1 VNRRAFLS
9 TVGVGVAAFPG
20 CLGGPDE
27 SSPAGG
33 PDESSPPATTPCRSI
48 GEMQGPKASD
58 DLPDDTSP
66 GDGYPPAFETTPDGC
81 SVDPD
86 SFDTESRDG
95 EDVPLAPVEATY
107 YWYARGEARFVD
119 ARGQGQYDTSRVYG
133 AVSSPANNTMPDDP
147 AESWPTDDRIVCY
160 CGCPHHL
167 SSIRAADLMHQGYT
181 DVYVIDEGFFEWA
194 DREFPVAGRAVSN
207 RPALRVIE
215 GRVDPRFA
223 GDTAWARHTASDQM
237 EATEI
242 ASDGRFSL
250 HLYFSGVTD
259 DAQVTV
265 ETPAYRTTAPL
276 GDLTAGVV
284 SA

>member
-1 VNRRAFLS
+1 
-9 TVGVGVAAFPG
+9 
-20 CLGGPDE
+20 
-27 SSPAGG
+27 
-33 PDESSPPATTPCRSI
+33 
-48 GEMQGPKASD
+48 MQGPKASD
-58 DLPDDTSP
+58 DLPDDASP

-86 SFDTESRDG
+86 SFETEPRDG

-119 ARGQGQYDTSRVYG
+119 ARGRGQYDTSHVYG
-133 AVSSPANNTMPDDP
+133 AVSSPANNTMSGDP
-147 AESWPTDDRIVCY
+147 AETWPTDDRIVCY

-167 SSIRAADLMHQGYT
+167 SSIRAADLMGQGYT
-181 DVYVIDEGFFEWA
+181 DVYVIDEGFFEWT
-194 DREFPVAGRAVSN
+194 DRDYPIAGGNVSD
-207 RPALRVIE
+207 RPARRTIE

-223 GDTAWARHTASDQM
+223 GDTAWARHAASDQV

-259 DAQVTV
+259 DARITV
-265 ETPAYRTTAPL
+265 ETPAYHTTAPL
-276 GDLTAGVV
+276 GDLTSGVV